1 LNLVFLVPGMGGM
14 EAYARRLVPEVLDLR
29 PDLELVLY
37 AKEPTR
43 EALASAPWA
52 EAVEVVTHPLLGRR
66 FTSALSELT
75 VLSRLATGS
84 QIDLLHNLGM
94 TAPLRTPFVNV
105 VTVPDLI
112 WWHHP
117 DSLSRTTTT
126 LWKAVV
132 PPLARRA
139 DRVLTF
145 SDASREDIVELLGVP
160 ADAVDVIPLAAGL
173 EGRPDAVPEE
183 ELRRR
188 LGLGDGPIVLA
199 VSTKI
204 RHKNVLRLVQ
214 AMRAVVDAVPDA
226 VLVVPGRPT
235 DYEHVLAEEAGRL
248 GLEQHVRLPGWL
260 AAEELEGLYRHA
272 ACFVCPSLRE
282 GFGLPVLEAMARGV
296 PVACSN
302 TSSLPEVAGDAAR
315 YFDPYDVDD
324 IAAAGIEL
332 LRDESL
338 RLRLADAGRARERQ
352 FTWRATAETTLA
364 SYERAYAER
373 RDEG

>member
-1 LNLVFLVPGMGGM
+1 M
-14 EAYARRLVPEVLDLR
+14 EAYARRLVPELLELR
-29 PDLELVLY
+29 PGLELVLF
-37 AKEPTR
+37 AKERTR
-43 EALASAPWA
+43 ETLDSAPWA
-52 EAVEVVTHPLLGRR
+52 AAVEFVTHPLLGRR
-66 FTSALSELT
+66 FTTALSELT
-75 VLSRLATGS
+75 LLSRLATTS
-84 QIDLLHNLGM
+84 RIDLLHNLGM
-94 TAPLRTPFVNV
+94 TAPLRTPFTNV

-132 PPLARRA
+132 PRLARRA

-145 SDASREDIVELLGVP
+145 SDASREDIVKLLGVP

-173 EGRPDAVPEE
+173 ERRADAAPEK

-188 LGLGDGPIVLA
+188 LGLSDGPIVLA

-214 AMRAVVDAVPDA
+214 AMRDVVDAVPDA

-235 DYEHVLAEEAGRL
+235 DYEHVLTEEAGRL
-248 GLEQHVRLPGWL
+248 GLEQHMRLPGWL

-272 ACFVCPSLRE
+272 ACFVYPSLRE

-324 IAAAGIEL
+324 IAAAVIEL
-332 LRDESL
+332 LQDDAL
-338 RLRLADAGRARERQ
+338 RSRLADAGTARERQ
-352 FTWRATAETTLA
+352 FTWRATAEATLA
-364 SYERAYAER
+364 SYERAYAAL
-373 RDEG
+373 RDER